1 MVKRTLIINFK
12 NYPEV
17 MGEGSSR
24 LAKAAQVASDRTGS
38 DVIVAPPAPMLAM
51 LASEV
56 DIQVY
61 AQAVSPAEG
70 DRTTGAV
77 LPEAVKSVGASGA
90 ILNHSE
96 SRVAPRELGRLAAR
110 LSNLSLDSCVCARTP
125 SEAAR
130 LAGLGSRFLAIEPP
144 ELIGTG
150 VAVSRAKP
158 GLVSSAVEAARGSG
172 YRGRV
177 LCGAGI
183 AGAEDVE
190 KALQLGADGVMVSSG
205 IVKARS
211 WESRIEELVR
221 PLG

>member
-1 MVKRTLIINFK
+1 MVKGTLIINFK

-17 MGEGSSR
+17 MGDGSAR
-24 LAKAAQVASDRTGS
+24 LAKAAQMASDRTGAE
-38 DVIVAPPAPMLAM
+38 VIVAPPAPMLAM

-56 DIQVY
+56 EIQVY
-61 AQAVSPAEG
+61 AQAVSSVEG

-96 SRVAPRELGRLAAR
+96 SRVAPRDLRRLVAR
-110 LSNLSLDSCVCARTP
+110 LSKLSLDSCVCARTS

-130 LAGLGSRFLAIEPP
+130 LATLGSRYLAIEPP

-172 YRGRV
+172 YKGRL

-183 AGAEDVE
+183 VGAEDVE
-190 KALQLGADGVMVSSG
+190 KAVELGAEGVLVSSG